1 MVVSL
6 CGVVKNMRGY
16 VRRCMD
22 RRFGQATRK
31 AFEEKTGLAP
41 TDYWDESYP
50 EYAASHG
57 ATMFGYQAHGDH
69 CGGQPDVSDADIQA
83 RLDVQIAQLSKK
95 YPGRHFRI
103 FATEAGVEIKEV

>member
-1 MVVSL
+1 
-6 CGVVKNMRGY
+6 
-16 VRRCMD
+16 MD

-50 EYAASHG
+50 GGAALDTDQTGIEYAASHG